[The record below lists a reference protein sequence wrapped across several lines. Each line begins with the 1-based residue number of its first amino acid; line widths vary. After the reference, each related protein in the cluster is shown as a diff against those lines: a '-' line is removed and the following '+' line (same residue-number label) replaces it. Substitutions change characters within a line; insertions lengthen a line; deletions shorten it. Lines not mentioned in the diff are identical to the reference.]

1 MGWLIALLII
11 LLIGFLPVGVSAEYD
26 ESGAGA
32 WLTVWPVRFR
42 LYPGKAKGKKK
53 DKRTPK
59 ESFEKKK
66 TVKKGGK
73 YTDFLPLLRNILDLL
88 LEFRRR
94 FRVSRLEM
102 KLTLAD
108 SDPCDLAVN
117 YGKTWAAV
125 GNLMP
130 LLEQVFIIK
139 KREVEVQCDFAADKT
154 LVYAR
159 IDISITVGRLL
170 YIVVFHGSRILKKF
184 ISITNQRKGG
194 VKS

>member
-11 LLIGFLPVGVSAEYD
+11 VLIGFLPVGVSAEYG

-32 WLTVWPVRFR
+32 WLTVCPMRFR
-42 LYPGKAKGKKK
+42 VYPGKVKEKKK
-53 DKRTPK
+53 KKRTPE

-66 TVKKGGK
+66 TANKGGNHM
-73 YTDFLPLLRNILDLL
+73 DFIPILQNILDLL

-102 KLTLAD
+102 KLTLAG

-139 KREVEVQCDFAADKT
+139 KRDVEVQCDFAADKT